1 MRTPF
6 IFSGQLLATPQSHGL
21 VKKRCG
27 SIGAVVARGRR

>member
-21 VKKRCG
+21 VNAAG
-27 SIGAVVARGRR
+27 VLVP